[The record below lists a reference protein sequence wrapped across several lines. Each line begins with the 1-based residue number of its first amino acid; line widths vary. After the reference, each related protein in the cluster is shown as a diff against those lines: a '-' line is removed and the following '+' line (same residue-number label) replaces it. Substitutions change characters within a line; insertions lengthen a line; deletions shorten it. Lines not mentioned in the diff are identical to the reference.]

1 MSGRIEGL
9 DETLKA
15 FSRLGEAG
23 NREGG
28 KAVAATAQK
37 VRGDA
42 IKSVQRG
49 VKSGV
54 VYTRSSGQNL
64 SPMHQASAPGQAPA
78 TDTGML
84 VSSIKAESK
93 NLTGRVYSD
102 LKYSFWL
109 EYGTLYM
116 RPRPFLNP
124 ALMGN
129 KQYFV
134 NQLTKAINR
143 ATEDFN
149 RS

>member
-1 MSGRIEGL
+1 VSGRIDGL
-9 DETLKA
+9 DEVLDA
-15 FSRLGEAG
+15 FARLGKAG
-23 NREGG
+23 SREGA

-49 VKSGV
+49 AKSGA
-54 VYTRSSGQNL
+54 VYTRSPGQNL
-64 SPMHQASAPGQAPA
+64 SPRHQSSAPGQAPA
-78 TDTGML
+78 TDTGTL

-93 NLTGRVYSD
+93 DLTGRVYSD
-102 LKYSFWL
+102 LEYAFWL
-109 EYGTLYM
+109 EFGTLKM
-116 RPRPFLNP
+116 EPRPYLNP

>member
-9 DETLKA
+9 DETLDA
-15 FSRLGEAG
+15 FARLGKAG
-23 NREGG
+23 SREGA

-64 SPMHQASAPGQAPA
+64 SPRHQSSAPGQAPA
-78 TDTGML
+78 TDTGTL

-93 NLTGRVYSD
+93 DLTGRVYSD
-102 LKYSFWL
+102 LEYAFWL
-109 EYGTLYM
+109 EFGTLKM
-116 RPRPFLNP
+116 EPRPYLNP

-129 KQYFV
+129 QQYFV

-143 ATEDFN
+143 AAEEFN

>member
-1 MSGRIEGL
+1 
-9 DETLKA
+9 
-15 FSRLGEAG
+15 
-23 NREGG
+23 
-28 KAVAATAQK
+28 
-37 VRGDA
+37 
-42 IKSVQRG
+42 
-49 VKSGV
+49 
-54 VYTRSSGQNL
+54 
-64 SPMHQASAPGQAPA
+64 MHQASAPGQAPA

-93 NLTGRVYSD
+93 SLTGRVYSE

-143 ATEDFN
+143 AAEDFN

>member
-1 MSGRIEGL
+1 MSGRIDGL
-9 DETLKA
+9 DEVLDA
-15 FSRLGEAG
+15 FARLGKAG
-23 NREGG
+23 SREGA

>member
-9 DETLKA
+9 DETLEA
-15 FSRLGEAG
+15 FARLGKAG
-23 NREGG
+23 SREGA

-49 VKSGV
+49 AKSGT

-64 SPMHQASAPGQAPA
+64 SPRHQASAPGQAPA
-78 TDTGML
+78 TDTGNL

-93 NLTGRVYSD
+93 GLSGRVYSD
-102 LKYSFWL
+102 IKYAFWL
-109 EYGTLYM
+109 EFGTLKM
-116 RPRPFLNP
+116 EPRPFLNP

-129 KQYFV
+129 QQYFV
-134 NQLTKAINR
+134 DQLTKAITR

>member
-9 DETLKA
+9 DETLDA
-15 FSRLGEAG
+15 FARLGKAG
-23 NREGG
+23 SREGA

-64 SPMHQASAPGQAPA
+64 SPSHQASAPGQAPA

-84 VSSIKAESK
+84 ASRIKAESK

-102 LKYSFWL
+102 IEYAFWL
-109 EYGTLYM
+109 EYGTLSM
-116 RPRPFLNP
+116 DARPFLNP
-124 ALMGN
+124 ALMAN

-134 NQLTKAINR
+134 NQLTKAITK

-149 RS
+149 RL

>member
-9 DETLKA
+9 DETLEA
-15 FSRLGEAG
+15 FARLGKAG
-23 NREGG
+23 SREGA

-54 VYTRSSGQNL
+54 VYTRRSGQNL
-64 SPMHQASAPGQAPA
+64 SPMHQASAQGQAPA
-78 TDTGML
+78 TDTGTL

-93 NLTGRVYSD
+93 SLTGRVYSD
-102 LKYSFWL
+102 LEYAFWL
-109 EYGTLYM
+109 EYGTLHM
-116 RPRPFLNP
+116 WKRPFLGP

-129 KQYFV
+129 QQYFV
-134 NQLTKAINR
+134 NQLTKAITR
-143 ATEDFN
+143 ATEEFN